1 MWSSCS
7 VLMQTPVHIFKL
19 TNSWNSF
26 PSHLNTMLILI
37 TYIEA
42 FVHEMYSYF
51 NNSVSEKYW
60 GIMMTWLKWQ
70 FFYGTW
76 NIQALRVGFA
86 SKSETR
92 FIRHK
97 ITSLFWDCSLA
108 SLKNLRFSWKTSHRI
123 AEAVSDF
130 WRSPTPT
137 PPAQSRVSLSRLLQ
151 DMPRWVLNVSKDGDS
166 STSLGNQL
174 QIH

>member
-1 MWSSCS
+1 
-7 VLMQTPVHIFKL
+7 MQTPVHIFKL

-76 NIQALRVGFA
+76 NIQVLRAGFA
-86 SKSETR
+86 SKSETW

-97 ITSLFWDCSLA
+97 IALLFWDCSLA
-108 SLKNLRFSWKTSHRI
+108 SLKKSSFFLKNKPQNRWSCKWLLR
-123 AEAVSDF
+123 
-130 WRSPTPT
+130 RSPSPT

-166 STSLGNQL
+166 STSLGNQF